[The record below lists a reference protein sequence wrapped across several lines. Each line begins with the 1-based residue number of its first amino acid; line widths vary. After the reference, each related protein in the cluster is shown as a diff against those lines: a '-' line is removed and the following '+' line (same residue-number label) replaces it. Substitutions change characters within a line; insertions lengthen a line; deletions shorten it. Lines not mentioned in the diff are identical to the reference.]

1 MKPNQSQ
8 PLRYVTIVVQNPGWD
23 WHCIVFSG
31 LNGFLNFVKP
41 PPNARCAPGRTSDS
55 VGRIHEERATKCLY
69 HFRRLQEQRSAEFWL
84 LTNST
89 LQVAARALAILAP
102 GHRQYSWRFHLFLA
116 PSGIGMAVFVVLVEL
131 YLAWAYRSS
140 FRAML
145 VFHAKHGC

>member
-1 MKPNQSQ
+1 MTTETADATLDKPKRS
-8 PLRYVTIVVQNPGWD
+8 PLRYVTIVLRTLLGLLF
-23 WHCIVFSG
+23 VFSG

-41 PPNARCAPGRTSDS
+41 PPDAMPQAALDLLGAFMKTGYLLPLIFGTQLLGG
-55 VGRIHEERATKCLY
+55 VL
-69 HFRRLQEQRSAEFWL
+69 L
-84 LTNST
+84 LTNSFVP
-89 LQVAARALAILAP
+89 LALAILAP
-102 GHRQYSWRFHLFLA
+102 IIVNIVAFHLFLA